1 MNVTFKAGV
10 EMRQD
15 GSFKAETRGF
25 ELSIDEP
32 KSAGGLDKGPTP
44 TEYLL
49 FSLGGCLGVACGV
62 VAEEMG
68 IKIKSFRA
76 DLSGELNPLKFRGRP
91 SPDRAGFKGIAASV
105 RLEADAPREKLEQ
118 LLKTVEARC
127 PISDNL
133 SLPTPLKIA
142 LK

>member
-10 EMRQD
+10 ELRGD
-15 GSFKAETRGF
+15 GTLKAEARGF
-25 ELSIDEP
+25 ELTIDEP
-32 KSAGGLDKGPTP
+32 VAAGGTDKGPAP

-68 IKIKSFRA
+68 IKIKNFRA
-76 DLSGELNPLKFRGRP
+76 DLSGEINPLRFLGRP
-91 SPDRAGFKGIAASV
+91 TTERAGFKVIKASV

-118 LLKTVEARC
+118 LLKIVEERC

-133 SLPTPLKIA
+133 TTGTDLKIE
-142 LK
+142 LI